1 MPFRKFDLW
10 AKRHY
15 RDNTY
20 FVQPGEGES
29 CKRLPLSSNVQM
41 NAKILQL
48 LMGAITDAMLIL
60 RIFKEVSKRS
70 TLSKAKIGLN

>member
-1 MPFRKFDLW
+1 MLFLKFDLW

-15 RDNTY
+15 RDNTS
-20 FVQPGEGES
+20 FVQSGEGES

-48 LMGAITDAMLIL
+48 LMRAVTDSLLIL
-60 RIFKEVSKRS
+60 RIFKEVFKNAHDLRLIM
-70 TLSKAKIGLN
+70 T